1 MHRLGLLGDG
11 GVEVRCLLRAS
22 QAENPHCS
30 SRGLGPLLCWGRVL
44 GKLVCVTLRG
54 GEVIWSS
61 AADPYSPWAVRLQ
74 SHPWKAF

>member
-30 SRGLGPLLCWGRVL
+30 SCSLGPLLCWGGVL
-44 GKLVCVTLRG
+44 GKSVCVTLRG
-54 GEVIWSS
+54 GEVIWSMLLTLTLH
-61 AADPYSPWAVRLQ
+61 WAVRPQ
-74 SHPWKAF
+74 FHPWKAF